1 MTFSSKES
9 RKGQISTVKTTKYVV
24 ETMRYATFVSK
35 CEIGTQ
41 TRSVIKTRPPQDVD
55 VLTVDNPF
63 SRPEAATT
71 TTKRTGT
78 GALKV
83 LEGENVDVLRS
94 PDKNAIYLLSKLIT
108 SLIIFISSIIFLGN
122 YWLHSL

>member
-55 VLTVDNPF
+55 VHAIFENPC
-63 SRPEAATT
+63 SQPK
-71 TTKRTGT
+71 TKTPSDDE
-78 GALKV
+78 K
-83 LEGENVDVLRS
+83 GENESHRGSGRRRQLFRPAGRPDVHLETF
-94 PDKNAIYLLSKLIT
+94 D
-108 SLIIFISSIIFLGN
+108 
-122 YWLHSL
+122 